1 MYEKIEIV
9 GMVEINPYG
18 DWSDVGKGTYVN
30 YENILPI
37 IDKFNG
43 RRIKITI
50 EELPEETTDEELTV
64 NIPLWKIVQ
73 NDSAIEHFGLN
84 PYCINEGADRNEN
97 YNVPI
102 SLAKEWGF
110 LN

>member
-1 MYEKIEIV
+1 MCEKIEIV

-18 DWSDVGKGTYVN
+18 DWSDVDKGTYVN

-50 EELPEETTDEELTV
+50 EELPEENTDEELTV
-64 NIPLWKIVQ
+64 NIPLRKIVGN
-73 NDSAIEHFGLN
+73 NDAVEHFGLN
-84 PYCINEGADRNEN
+84 PYCINEGADGDEE
-97 YNVPI
+97 YKVPI
-102 SLAKEWGF
+102 RLAKEWGF
-110 LN
+110 V

>member
-1 MYEKIEIV
+1 VCEKIEIV

-18 DWSDVGKGTYVN
+18 DWSDVDKGTYVN

-50 EELPEETTDEELTV
+50 EELPEENTDEELTV
-64 NIPLWKIVQ
+64 NIPLRKIVGN
-73 NDSAIEHFGLN
+73 NDAVEHFGLN
-84 PYCINEGADRNEN
+84 PYCINEGADGDEK
-97 YNVPI
+97 YKIPI

-110 LN
+110 V